1 MAGYNY
7 YNQNQNLM
15 NNLLR
20 QKENIENLI
29 NQYNQPQAPVQNII
43 NTGSSLD
50 FEARI
55 LKDNEDISNIAINRR
70 TLFVDENNKKISI
83 KELDGSISKEYD
95 IVIPLDEKD
104 KKIIELENRLKEMEE
119 KINNEYAKP
128 SITNDECK
136 KSNANVDGYDN
147 TPTETV
153 SKSISRTANR
163 RTSEKNSTDV

>member
-119 KINNEYAKP
+119 KINEYAKP
-128 SITNDECK
+128 SITNDECQ
-136 KSNANVDGYDN
+136 KSNADVNGYDN
-147 TPTETV
+147 TSTEAIGKSVPKPT
-153 SKSISRTANR
+153 KR
-163 RTSEKNSTDV
+163 RTSEENS